1 MQGGPKMAKQIYT
14 SDPNFVFATKY
25 TDYELDTNRHPEATI
40 KLPGKKGY
48 KLVFG
53 KFTAKICNEL
63 AGNRAYCTALIMSG
77 GKKFDGIKEISTNAT
92 AYTNISFDIGK
103 TIETEEEVIFY
114 LHLKSTSSTSKA
126 RVQSFTF
133 EYEYVKIQQEEPPIT
148 GTTDYVISLEGT
160 ESQIYDALSLIKKA
174 LGENIKAIE
183 VFTKKS

>member
-1 MQGGPKMAKQIYT
+1 MAKQKYT

-53 KFTAKICNEL
+53 KFTAKMCNEL

-77 GKKFDGIKEISTNAT
+77 GKRFDGIKEISTNAT

-103 TIETEEEVIFY
+103 TIETEEDVIFY
-114 LHLKSTSSTSKA
+114 LHLKTTSSSSKA

-133 EYEYVKIQQEEPPIT
+133 EYEYVKIEQEEPPIT
-148 GTTDYVISLEGT
+148 GALDYIISFEGT
-160 ESQIYDALSLIKKA
+160 EEQVNATLELIKKNIGA
-174 LGENIKAIE
+174 NIKEIE
-183 VFTKKS
+183 VYTKKS